1 MKEINSHQGGF
12 LLTSSYIFT
21 YFKFLIFF
29 DDFLLLFSTLK
40 VISFACILFRG
51 TTTFILKAQ
60 TKKKQTTRIDN
71 ITFNHI

>member
-40 VISFACILFRG
+40 VILFACISSRG
-51 TTTFILKAQ
+51 IEAFFLKA
-60 TKKKQTTRIDN
+60 KASKIKDKIN
-71 ITFNHI
+71 NKHHY

>member
-29 DDFLLLFSTLK
+29 NDFLLLFSTLK
-40 VISFACILFRG
+40 VILFACISFRG
-51 TTTFILKAQ
+51 IETFFLKAKTNK
-60 TKKKQTTRIDN
+60 TKDKTNNKYH
-71 ITFNHI
+71 F